1 MFAKNDGHLQ
11 QPLFSTINSL
21 PAKQQQR
28 LKESWADTFYKEVF
42 CRIPEE
48 NLAILYSDEASRP
61 NIPVN
66 VLLGLEILK
75 DGYGWTDEEM
85 YNNFCYNVQ
94 VRYGLGYRNL
104 EEGHFEL
111 RTVYNFRGRH
121 TRHMAETGENL
132 FEICF
137 EQITDEQMEAF
148 KVKGGI
154 QRMDSKQIASNIRE
168 MSRLQLLV
176 EVVQRVYRMLSAAD
190 KMSYHEVFEPYIKQK
205 SGRYI
210 YRLKGEVHQPHIEQV
225 GQLLAR
231 LVDELD
237 ATYQDEETYGVLQ
250 RVFEEHFIR
259 VEEEE
264 GVRAKN
270 GDELQA
276 DSLQSP
282 DDLEATFRRKRGEGH
297 VGYVVNV
304 TETADPKNEL
314 QLITKVQTES
324 NTTDDAA
331 MLAEALPDL
340 AQRTEIDTLYTD
352 GTYSSPAVD
361 DLCCTLGIDQ
371 VQTGIRGAQPAGDK
385 LPLSE
390 FIIVLDKSGTPCQA
404 TCPHGQTVNVT
415 TGRKPNRF
423 LAVFSQSAC
432 LGCADHDRCPTEE
445 KKRQPQR
452 TLYFSLAQLIV
463 ARRRQRM
470 KQAQASGRNL
480 RAAVEATV
488 REISCRFNNAQLRV
502 RGQSRVSMTLIAAA
516 AMANARRIWRYQ
528 QVQRVEARQESARQ
542 VGNTQNGSD
551 RAIGAMKLMVARL
564 IRPWGRNLRYYSAF
578 SAQSVK
584 FG

>member
-1 MFAKNDGHLQ
+1 MFVKNDSHLQ

-21 PAKQQQR
+21 PTKQQRR
-28 LKESWADTFYKEVF
+28 LKDSWAGTFYNEMF

-48 NLAILYSDEASRP
+48 NLEILYSSEPSRP

-66 VLLGLEILK
+66 VLMGLEILK
-75 DGYGWTDEEM
+75 DGFGWTDEEM

-94 VRYGLGYRNL
+94 VRYALGYRNL

-121 TRHMAETGENL
+121 TRHMQETGENL
-132 FEICF
+132 FEVCF

-148 KVKGGI
+148 QVKSGI
-154 QRMDSKQIASNIRE
+154 QRVDSKQIASNIRQ

-176 EVVQRVYRMLSAAD
+176 EVLQRVYRMLTAAD
-190 KMSYHEVFEPYIKQK
+190 KLGYHEAFKPYIKEK

-210 YRLKGEVHQPHIEQV
+210 YRLKGEQHQPHIEQV
-225 GQLLAR
+225 GKLMAR
-231 LVDELD
+231 LLDEL
-237 ATYQDEETYGVLQ
+237 AAAYEGEETYGILQ
-250 RVFEEHFIR
+250 RVFGEHFVM
-259 VEEEE
+259 VEEEA
-264 GVRAKN
+264 GLRAKS
-270 GDELQA
+270 GAELQA
-276 DSLQSP
+276 SSLQSP
-282 DDLEATFRRKRGEGH
+282 DDLEATFRSKRGEGH

-304 TETADPKNEL
+304 TETADPENAL
-314 QLITKVQTES
+314 QLITKVQTEA
-324 NTTDDAA
+324 NTADDAA
-331 MLAEALPDL
+331 MLAEALTDL

-361 DLCCTLGIDQ
+361 ALCRTLGIDQ
-371 VQTGIRGAQPAGDK
+371 VQTGIRGAHPADDK

-423 LAVFSQSAC
+423 LAVFSQSEC
-432 LGCADHDRCPTEE
+432 LGCADRDRCPTEE

-528 QVQRVEARQESARQ
+528 QAQRVEARQAS
-542 VGNTQNGSD
+542 NTQNGSD
-551 RAIGAMKLMVARL
+551 MAIGAMKLVVARL
-564 IRPWGRNLRYYSAF
+564 IRQWGRNLRYYSAF
-578 SAQSVK
+578 SAQSVQ